1 MNAITAFSHKNIS
14 TLTPRMRKPFRI
26 ASIKKWH
33 LNGGIGFTAVYLA
46 LLQISAC
53 LDETSTPRAVSQT
66 PRNYDE
72 GLFSFLESNEEISC
86 QSIPELL
93 SNDDLHPSKVNSIRR
108 RLMIEDPSCFQSHIE
123 LFGQM
128 FQSRIKEKHVMLHIP
143 KTGGTSICQ
152 SVQEEGILAN
162 PEGNCWKEEFCP
174 YWSGCS
180 DPQPTTCAQLKGWYA
195 DFVMN
200 ENWLD
205 SYCKHHTYSIVMRE
219 PVARTMSHINHFL
232 DAIAARGDEHFAET
246 KNWRLSLIQWN
257 YMTWALSASREID
270 MGGSKRF
277 TPEENHLKFAM
288 KRLMKMDYIIDL
300 NHQDEYCRDYLF
312 QAMKI
317 KNTIGHSNSGYAG
330 YADDFPQKSIEA
342 TNSLDIELYNF
353 ATKLINL
360 DCHFLR
366 LSLGVEG
373 SDDMQVLDTK
383 N

>member
-46 LLQISAC
+46 LLQISAY

-86 QSIPELL
+86 HSIPELL
-93 SNDDLHPSKVNSIRR
+93 SNDDLHPSKVNSILR

-246 KNWRLSLIQWN
+246 KNWRLSL
-257 YMTWALSASREID
+257 
-270 MGGSKRF
+270 K
-277 TPEENHLKFAM
+277 HLKFGA
-288 KRLMKMDYIIDL
+288 YIRKWLII
-300 NHQDEYCRDYLF
+300 C
-312 QAMKI
+312 
-317 KNTIGHSNSGYAG
+317 TSNLVA
-330 YADDFPQKSIEA
+330 
-342 TNSLDIELYNF
+342 
-353 ATKLINL
+353 
-360 DCHFLR
+360 
-366 LSLGVEG
+366 
-373 SDDMQVLDTK
+373 
-383 N
+383 